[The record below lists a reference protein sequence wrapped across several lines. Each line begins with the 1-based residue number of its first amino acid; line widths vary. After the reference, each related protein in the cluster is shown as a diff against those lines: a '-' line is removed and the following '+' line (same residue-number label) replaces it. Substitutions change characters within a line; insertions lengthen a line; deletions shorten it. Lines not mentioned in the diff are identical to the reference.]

1 MPGVP
6 VHCGAKDCRRPAGE
20 HHRRSLQRAEVP
32 ACTQWLVSGCPLSL
46 VFVARSDCDSVVVR
60 LCVVGLVLRCS
71 SHVIYL
77 IEGKLSLSE
86 HDRKLRSAIV
96 STQLEPNFRTKQTAD
111 LSDTVRFLA
120 RMTRHVEGSLARN
133 IQAASLRLEYG
144 CVSK

>member
-1 MPGVP
+1 MCV
-6 VHCGAKDCRRPAGE
+6 
-20 HHRRSLQRAEVP
+20 
-32 ACTQWLVSGCPLSL
+32 
-46 VFVARSDCDSVVVR
+46 
-60 LCVVGLVLRCS
+60 CVVGLVLRCS

-111 LSDTVRFLA
+111 LLDTVRFLA

-133 IQAASLRLEYG
+133 IQAASPRSEYINAQLYRLCSAGTYAQFAVRAAKTSQLTVRVPCVFYRWLRG
-144 CVSK
+144 ISASSVVGSR